1 MTICSGCGS
10 EVEPGA
16 LRCRDCGT
24 PFAGPRKEPRLQ
36 PSVRI
41 GAGIRQTE
49 DGLEIQGYGM
59 SFSFEP
65 DAD

>member
-1 MTICSGCGS
+1 MIVCSACG
-10 EVEPGA
+10 EQVEPGA
-16 LRCRDCGT
+16 LRCRHCDT
-24 PFAGPRKEPRLQ
+24 PFAGPGKQPRLQ

-41 GAGIRQTE
+41 GAGIRNTD
-49 DGLEIQGYGM
+49 DGLEVDGFGM